1 MRFINPIHRIITRT
15 VAFVFSLFAV
25 TALPLPMSAIWAQT
39 TTASNAATDPNGNS
53 VNRKGVPAQ
62 SNPGVVPDNY
72 RIGPSDLLAIN
83 VWKDTEI
90 SRTMPVRPD
99 GRISLPL
106 IGEVQAAGMSVAQ
119 LQAVIVQKLSAYMSH
134 PEVNVSVQEIK
145 SRSFNIIGRV
155 NKAGS
160 YDLLRP
166 MTVLDAIAEAGGFQ
180 DFAKQKDI
188 YILREKPS
196 GGKSRFPFN
205 YKNVIKGKHIEQNI
219 ALEPN
224 DTIIVP

>member
-1 MRFINPIHRIITRT
+1 MRPISQNHRIFART
-15 VAFVFSLFAV
+15 VAVVLSSLAV
-25 TALPLPMSAIWAQT
+25 TALLSLMSAGMAQT
-39 TTASNAATDPNGNS
+39 TTASNAAADPNGSS
-53 VNRKGVPAQ
+53 VNRKDLPAQ
-62 SNPGVVPDNY
+62 SNPRVVPDNY

-83 VWKDTEI
+83 VWKDAEI

-119 LQAVIVQKLSAYMSH
+119 LQAVIAQKLSAYMSH

-205 YKNVIKGKHIEQNI
+205 YKDVIKGKHIEQNI
-219 ALEPN
+219 TLEPN